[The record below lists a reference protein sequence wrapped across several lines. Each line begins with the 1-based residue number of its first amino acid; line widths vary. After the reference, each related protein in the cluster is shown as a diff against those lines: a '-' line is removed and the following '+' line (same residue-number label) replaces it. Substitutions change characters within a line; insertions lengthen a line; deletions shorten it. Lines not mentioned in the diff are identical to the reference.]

1 MEESILGFY
10 RREETRTRLPV
21 RFTQSLFIRI
31 LISAGSAA
39 LLCASFAT
47 VLDAEID
54 YESAR
59 KERHLKPMKTSERIT
74 LDGRLDEASWDGTD
88 VAGNF
93 IQNEPQVDQPAS
105 EATEVRVLYDHEN
118 LYVGIMARDS
128 EPQRVIVNDL
138 KKDFAREQG
147 DTVEIILDTF
157 HDQRNGYV
165 FATNAAGAKW
175 DAQMTNE
182 GRQEDANWDGI
193 WTVKTGMTAD
203 GWVAE
208 IAIPFKTLKF
218 RELNVQTWGIN
229 FQRRLRRKNEDSF
242 WSPLPRI
249 YNLNRVSLA
258 GTLDDLEGIQPGSNI
273 RVKPYV
279 VSSFKQF
286 AGARRNLLGDA
297 GLDLKYGLTSGLT
310 WDFTYNTD
318 FSQVEADQQQIN
330 LTRFSLFFPEKR
342 EFFLENSGI
351 FAFGG
356 SGRREFT
363 QSDDLILFFSRNIGL
378 SEEGNPIPILG
389 GTRFSGRAGQW
400 EMGFLNIQQEEFG
413 EEPAANF
420 TVARVRRNLFAS
432 SDIGV
437 MLINKESVDSPQ
449 YNRVAGVDAN
459 FRFGQ
464 SLNVFSYLAKSF
476 APGGSSDAKD
486 MGGRIGLNYE
496 TNVWDLRTAYTSVQ
510 QDFVDEV
517 GFAPRLGIR
526 KVSGFAGRLLR
537 PEALRGFIREFSA
550 HSNYEFVLDREGT
563 LETQSVNYH
572 FSTRFQDSS
581 WVELGYETT
590 LERFSEDFL
599 INRNRNIAIPPGGY
613 RFNEWFLVAR
623 SDESKRISAEGRY
636 RLGGFYSGYR
646 HQYELISRYRWS
658 YKLNTSLQYT
668 HNNISLPE
676 GRFKTNL
683 LSTRVDY
690 SFTTSM
696 FLNALI
702 QYNNDARQWSSNV
715 RFNIIHRPLSDFFLV
730 YNERRHSVTGDLIDR
745 ALIAKFTYMIAR

>member
-1 MEESILGFY
+1 LAIPVDWKPESILVFIFQAGGS
-10 RREETRTRLPV
+10 EGSLSV
-21 RFTQSLFIRI
+21 RSRQSLFISI
-31 LISAGSAA
+31 VVVLFTTA
-39 LLCASFAT
+39 LSG
-47 VLDAEID
+47 EID

-59 KERHLKPMKTSERIT
+59 HERRLKPMKTTERIMV
-74 LDGRLDEASWDGTD
+74 DGRLEEASWSQTD

-105 EATEVRVLYDHEN
+105 EATEVRILYDHEN
-118 LYVGIMARDS
+118 LYIGILARDS
-128 EPQRVIVNDL
+128 EPERVIVNDL
-138 KKDFAREQG
+138 KKDFERDRG
-147 DTVEIILDTF
+147 DTVEIVLDTF
-157 HDQRNGYV
+157 HDQRNGYL

-182 GRQEDANWDGI
+182 GRQIDANWDAI
-193 WTVKTGMTAD
+193 WTVKTRTEAE
-203 GWVAE
+203 GWTAE

-218 RELNVQTWGIN
+218 REANVQTWGIN

-249 YNLNRVSLA
+249 FNLNRVSLA
-258 GTLDDLEGIQPGSNI
+258 GTLEGLEGIQPGSNLRI
-273 RVKPYV
+273 KPYA
-279 VSSFKQF
+279 VSTFGQF
-286 AGARRNLLGDA
+286 AGGRRNLVGDLGVDA
-297 GLDLKYGLTSGLT
+297 KYGLTPGLS

-318 FSQVEADQQQIN
+318 FSQVEADEQQIN
-330 LTRFSLFFPEKR
+330 LTRFNLFFPEKR

-378 SEEGNPIPILG
+378 SEEGRPIPIRG
-389 GTRFSGRAGQW
+389 GTRLSGRAGPW
-400 EMGFLNIQQEEFG
+400 ELGFLNIQQQEFG

-420 TVARVRRNLFAS
+420 TVARVRRNIFTS

-437 MLINKESVDSPQ
+437 MLVNKEAVDSP
-449 YNRVAGVDAN
+449 YFNRVAGVDAN

-464 SLNVFSYLAKSF
+464 ALSVYSFLAKSF
-476 APGGSSDAKD
+476 TPGGGGDAKD

-496 TNVWDLRTAYTSVQ
+496 NNVWDFRSAYTSVQ
-510 QDFVDEV
+510 EDFVDEV

-526 KVSGFAGRLLR
+526 KVSGFAGRLVR
-537 PEALRGFIREFSA
+537 PERWRGLIREFSA

-572 FSTRFQDSS
+572 FSTRFQNSS
-581 WVELGYETT
+581 WVEVGYETT
-590 LERFSEDFL
+590 LERFREDFL
-599 INRNRNIAIPPGGY
+599 INRNRKIAIPPGGY
-613 RFNEWFLVAR
+613 RFSEWFLVAR
-623 SDESKRISAEGRY
+623 SDESKRISAQGRY
-636 RLGGFYSGYR
+636 RLGGFYSGFR
-646 HQYELISRYRWS
+646 HQYELEGRFRWS
-658 YKLNTSLQYT
+658 YKLNTSVEYT

-683 LSTRVDY
+683 LATRADY
-690 SFTTSM
+690 SFSTNM

-702 QYNNDARQWSSNV
+702 QYNNDSRQWSSNV

-730 YNERRHSVTGDLIDR
+730 YNERRHSITGDLIDR